1 MRQVSNLLMGTLM
14 ALVLALGCAGW
25 AEAETISLNRN
36 PEPDVTAYRALTCNT
51 GPTCDPTT
59 PTPALDLTQP
69 ATGRPSKLIP
79 TNLSGR
85 IAFKA
90 EDAVGNQSQPSVAIP
105 FRGAALSAPTGLQQL
120 P

>member
-1 MRQVSNLLMGTLM
+1 MRSNLMRVWIVG
-14 ALVLALGCAGW
+14 LVLALGCAGW

-36 PEPDVTAYRALTCNT
+36 PEPDVAAYRALTCNT

-59 PTPALDLTQP
+59 PTPAMDLTQP

-79 TNLSGR
+79 ANLWGR
-85 IAFKA
+85 IAYKA
-90 EDAVGNQSQPSVAIP
+90 EDLVGNQSQASVAIP
-105 FRGAALSAPTGLQQL
+105 FRGAALSAPTGPQVS